1 MTATSTSEAAR
12 EAPAEE
18 TPVPAA
24 PPPHAKKR
32 ARTVILSVLAVAILG
47 LGARALIKGGAKGG
61 ARAETVPVQAAVA
74 SKQTVPIQVKAIGNV
89 EAYNA
94 VAVRAVVAGELQKIH
109 FKQGQEVQKG
119 DLLFT
124 IDPRPLQAA
133 LDGALGQLGKDKAQ
147 LENANVLAVR
157 YQKLFEDGISS
168 KELAEQNR
176 ASAETFTAAV
186 RADDA
191 AVENARIQLSY
202 ATIRSP
208 INGLTGNLI
217 VYEGNLV
224 KANDTTPL
232 VMITQFTPVY
242 VTFSVPEQELSRIN
256 RYRAETALRVTAA
269 APGDEAHPLSGDLTF
284 VDNMVDATT
293 GTIRLK
299 ATFANKEKRLW
310 PGQFVNVSMTLTE
323 QADAVV
329 VPSQAVQV
337 GQDGSYVY
345 VVRTDLTADPRPVK
359 IGPVSGGLSVVD
371 SGLAAGERVVIDG
384 QLRLFPGAKVE
395 IKGEGKGGE
404 GKSGDG
410 KSPDGK
416 GGGKNGKG
424 AGKGGSKAG

>member
-1 MTATSTSEAAR
+1 
-12 EAPAEE
+12 
-18 TPVPAA
+18 
-24 PPPHAKKR
+24 
-32 ARTVILSVLAVAILG
+32 
-47 LGARALIKGGAKGG
+47 
-61 ARAETVPVQAAVA
+61 
-74 SKQTVPIQVKAIGNV
+74 
-89 EAYNA
+89 
-94 VAVRAVVAGELQKIH
+94 VAGELQKIH

-133 LDGALGQLGKDKAQ
+133 LDGAVGQLGKDKAQ

-157 YQKLFEDGISS
+157 YQKLYEDGISS

-176 ASAETFTAAV
+176 ASAETFAAAV
-186 RADDA
+186 RADQA

-208 INGLTGNLI
+208 INGLSGNLV

-232 VMITQFTPVY
+232 VMIAQSSPVY
-242 VTFSVPEQELSRIN
+242 VTFSVPEQELARIN
-256 RYRAETALRVTAA
+256 RYRAEKALQVDAA

-293 GTIRLK
+293 GTIKLK

-345 VVRTDLTADPRPVK
+345 IVKSDLTAEPRPVK
-359 IGPVSGGLSVVD
+359 IGPVAGGVSVVD
-371 SGLAAGERVVIDG
+371 SGLAAGERVVVDG

-395 IKGEGKGGE
+395 LKGEGK
-404 GKSGDG
+404 SDDR

-416 GGGKNGKG
+416 GGGGGGKDGKG
-424 AGKGGSKAG
+424 GGKGGSKAG